1 MASPVPGGRVDLAF
15 GVAFAAAGLALLWET
30 AQPQYADTMG
40 LGVASDPAFY
50 PRILIFGALA
60 LSAVLLANGLLGRG
74 DTAAPQRWGRL
85 AAFAAL
91 VAAYAWAIVA
101 AGFLFASIGLCLA
114 APPLAGY
121 RRHAVTAAV
130 GIAFPLGIWFAFT
143 HLLGI
148 PLPSS
153 PWFHRI

>member
-1 MASPVPGGRVDLAF
+1 MASPARGGRADLAF
-15 GVAFAAAGLALLWET
+15 GAAFAAVGLGLLRET
-30 AQPQYADTMG
+30 AKPQYADTMG

-50 PRILIFGALA
+50 PRILIFVALA
-60 LSAVLLANGLLGRG
+60 LSAVLVANGLRGHG

-91 VAAYAWAIVA
+91 VAVYAWAILA

-130 GIAFPLGIWFAFT
+130 GIAFPLGVWFAFT

-153 PWFHRI
+153 PWFDRI